1 MTFQFMAI
9 YAGMFLTIRVPK
21 AIGFRNQ
28 NDKEFQDEFGV
39 PLFFI
44 NKDPDQRLFRDGWV
58 IQPAN
63 RDEMTKWLGLSILT
77 LWHYKTT
84 KDVKSKVRGR
94 KRSELE
100 PTIAW

>member
-39 PLFFI
+39 LFF
-44 NKDPDQRLFRDGWV
+44 
-58 IQPAN
+58 
-63 RDEMTKWLGLSILT
+63 
-77 LWHYKTT
+77 YK
-84 KDVKSKVRGR
+84 
-94 KRSELE
+94 
-100 PTIAW
+100 

>member
-28 NDKEFQDEFGV
+28 NDRISGWIWGS
-39 PLFFI
+39 PFFI